1 MLPAT
6 QTVAPVHPFPP
17 HCPYFGAAATLVC
30 VGGVEV
36 VAAAEEDT
44 AVLEGAVLDTAALL
58 EGLVTTPP
66 GPATDLVSSPD
77 SMYTPLK

>member
-1 MLPAT
+1 MLPAAH
-6 QTVAPVHPFPP
+6 TVAPVHPFPP
-17 HCPYFGAAATLVC
+17 HCPYFGAVATFVA

-36 VAAAEEDT
+36 VAAIEEV
-44 AVLEGAVLDTAALL
+44 AAAVLDATTLLLPPL

-66 GPATDLVSSPD
+66 GPATDLVITPD